1 MPGAES
7 PARYGK
13 RLRRIAE
20 ALALY
25 GEEVEEATVEQ
36 RIIRALYLD
45 KIHGKEGP
53 QQLAMLKEFFQE
65 LVLLEPPED
74 QEQEHEMRVNIL
86 LGMIQ
91 DKGGQLSKSAQKLF
105 SSEENTPEKPRVKKT
120 TVEQTAT
127 GRKSLIERNPADEG
141 RGKDRSREPR
151 RNTSKE
157 TLELDHLRK
166 RVKELEGDARS
177 EGSHAFDASAFAE
190 ALEKQTKV
198 MTEALTRKNKRSTIQ
213 VTPKIS
219 WPMLDDECSDYRSV
233 QEFYDTFEA
242 TIGLAND
249 GDGMT
254 DIERLTTLKAC
265 LKQHRLKTY
274 ELGCTAVTLPLG
286 WFKRT
291 LARFMTR
298 SKESIFCFLK
308 QLKKSRFGCWKKET
322 LLRRGSCR
330 PSNGKCA
337 GNPIWLTGTASA

>member
-1 MPGAES
+1 MATLYGPEWQDQLAMAGSPPEECSEEGERSEGSMGTAPEEALVEEARAATGAEQATDLVPVGPASAASSTVGGESVFQDLSLQRLQETLAKDFVPGAES

-127 GRKSLIERNPADEG
+127 GRKSLMERNPADEG
-141 RGKDRSREPR
+141 RGKDRSRDPR
-151 RNTSKE
+151 RNRSKE
-157 TLELDHLRK
+157 TLELDHL
-166 RVKELEGDARS
+166 
-177 EGSHAFDASAFAE
+177 
-190 ALEKQTKV
+190 
-198 MTEALTRKNKRSTIQ
+198 
-213 VTPKIS
+213 
-219 WPMLDDECSDYRSV
+219 
-233 QEFYDTFEA
+233 
-242 TIGLAND
+242 
-249 GDGMT
+249 
-254 DIERLTTLKAC
+254 
-265 LKQHRLKTY
+265 
-274 ELGCTAVTLPLG
+274 
-286 WFKRT
+286 
-291 LARFMTR
+291 
-298 SKESIFCFLK
+298 
-308 QLKKSRFGCWKKET
+308 
-322 LLRRGSCR
+322 
-330 PSNGKCA
+330 
-337 GNPIWLTGTASA
+337 